1 MVDRYPNA
9 NQNWADSKRNLYG
22 YVLNSFLQGEIP
34 TANLVTEKAI
44 KLYNINVKILEINH
58 ILRITLKIY
67 DD

>member
-9 NQNWADSKRNLYG
+9 NQNWADSKRKLYG

-34 TANLVTEKAI
+34 TANLVTEKTI
-44 KLYNINVKILEINH
+44 KLYNINVKIVEINH

>member
-9 NQNWADSKRNLYG
+9 NQNWADSKRKLYG
-22 YVLNSFLQGEIP
+22 YVLNSFLQGEIL
-34 TANLVTEKAI
+34 TANLVTEKTI
-44 KLYNINVKILEINH
+44 KLYNINVKIVEINH